1 MVLTT
6 TDQHLKQGF
15 CNTPKVWLLL

>member
-6 TDQHLKQGF
+6 TDQHLKQDF